1 MKIPE
6 QINSDR
12 ISHDKTHCFTSNWTI
27 ASGSFDDSLSF
38 ESSESPIDA
47 DGVDFIKKPPL
58 VLKPSE
64 SDSSPCEITLTFM
77 QKHEIRQV
85 YVRSTAR
92 VYEIY
97 YKPDVHSSNE
107 YLCTVRC
114 SIAAREDDLFHETNH
129 VEAATESKKES
140 DRDYNEKKSP
150 SSATEDDWV
159 EVKNPESHI
168 EVINSLREDIVG
180 DKRSLQDFYE
190 ATAEISDGE
199 PSVTLILRLLS
210 LENKGHVYVN
220 EVYVYADAVESID
233 LENHAAQNLQG
244 GTAAGSSLMTMFLP
258 TLLQLTRSS
267 VGQSQDGLISN
278 KMVEEES
285 ADKGTKNNE
294 STSNLNEHD
303 KRSKVP
309 DKQDVKFQEVKE
321 VTAQATPQF
330 QKLAPVLDNVGR
342 YPSVVDSNNYVGRV
356 MEQLIS
362 RMSRIEDICLRFEE
376 KMVRPISSMEERL
389 QRVENQLEIIV
400 KNTQTSELPSC
411 TRFSAPAFSS
421 LDSASSSFYNDGCA
435 NPPYVQSEVEK
446 HEPHFDDNIS
456 KSYEKKL
463 NSERSPQFIPSYVVT
478 APEFSCDE
486 EDEQNDAVEPLK
498 DSPSEKPKNP
508 MSIDD
513 ALAAA
518 LAGFSSLTINE
529 PLRPSERVT
538 KVTKEENDT
547 AENLNCTS
555 HSVDKAFE
563 FTNEETADEEHLKH
577 AQGLKFTAPDFASED
592 ISYDDKVLTP
602 RINDVNLVHPSGTF
616 ATDGGENTLDIASAP
631 SNSLALEKEETIM
644 VDKDNVS
651 EQFCEGQSDADSLS
665 RANNCPSVQAKD
677 DCWATGETS
686 MRESSSS
693 KDKLSILDRFEI
705 VKHLLAKTK
714 DGVGTADAISASIS
728 KCAERGSSND
738 NSSFGV
744 KDDHRASGETSMQ
757 ESSSS
762 KDKLLMFERFEIL
775 KQLLAKTM
783 DGVGTT
789 EESSG
794 PISKYDE
801 RVSGNNISS
810 LLDFETSILEVKFTS
825 QENTSSVLNL
835 EALLTDPEVDSQNS
849 IAQRSRDGEV
859 TMKETGLSSV
869 MNEEKLMT
877 SESSTSPLVD
887 LESYDTPVSSEND
900 SGHQVPFGNTEHEVF
915 SSLI

>member
-6 QINSDR
+6 EINSDR
-12 ISHDKTHCFTSNWTI
+12 ISNRKTHSFTSNWTI
-27 ASGSFDDSLSF
+27 ASGSFDDSVSF
-38 ESSESPIDA
+38 ESSESPIDV
-47 DGVDFIKKPPL
+47 DGVDLVKKPPL
-58 VLKPSE
+58 VLTPSE

-77 QKHEIRQV
+77 QKHEITQV

-114 SIAAREDDLFHETNH
+114 SIVTREDDLLHESNH
-129 VEAATESKKES
+129 VEASIESTKES

-150 SSATEDDWV
+150 GSATEEDWV
-159 EVKNPESHI
+159 EVKSLASHV
-168 EVINSLREDIVG
+168 EVINSLTEDIIG
-180 DKRSLQDFYE
+180 DERSLKDFYE

-210 LENKGHVYVN
+210 LENKGHVYVD
-220 EVYVYADAVESID
+220 EVYVYADAVEATD

-244 GTAAGSSLMTMFLP
+244 GSSAGSSLMTMFLP
-258 TLLQLTRSS
+258 TLLQLTRSN
-267 VGQSQDGLISN
+267 VGQSQDRLISN
-278 KMVEEES
+278 KITEEDS
-285 ADKGTKNNE
+285 TDKGTRNNE
-294 STSNLNEHD
+294 STRNLNEHD
-303 KRSKVP
+303 KISKVP
-309 DKQDVKFQEVKE
+309 DKQDVKFQEVE
-321 VTAQATPQF
+321 AVTDQATPQF
-330 QKLAPVLDNVGR
+330 QKPAPILENSGR

-362 RMSRIEDICLRFEE
+362 RMSRIEDICLSFEE
-376 KMVRPISSMEERL
+376 KMVRPLSSMEERL

-456 KSYEKKL
+456 KSHEENLK
-463 NSERSPQFIPSYVVT
+463 SERSPQFIPSYVVT

-486 EDEQNDAVEPLK
+486 DDEQNDAVEPLK
-498 DSPSEKPKNP
+498 DSPCEKPKKP

-529 PLRPSERVT
+529 TLRPSENVT
-538 KVTKEENDT
+538 EVTNEEND
-547 AENLNCTS
+547 ADEDLNCTS
-555 HSVDKAFE
+555 YSVDKSFE
-563 FTNEETADEEHLKH
+563 FTNEETAGEEHLKH
-577 AQGLKFTAPDFASED
+577 TQGLKFTAPDFVSED
-592 ISYDDKVLTP
+592 ASHDDKVLTP
-602 RINDVNLVHPSGTF
+602 RVDDVNLVHPSGTF

-631 SNSLALEKEETIM
+631 SNSSVLEKEGTVIVEE
-644 VDKDNVS
+644 DNVS
-651 EQFCEGQSDADSLS
+651 EQFRQGHGDADSLG

-677 DCWATGETS
+677 DYLPTGETS

-705 VKHLLAKTK
+705 VKQLLAKTK
-714 DGVGTADAISASIS
+714 DGVGTADNISGSIS

-738 NSSFGV
+738 ISSFGA
-744 KDDHRASGETSMQ
+744 KDDHWASGEPSMQ

-762 KDKLLMFERFEIL
+762 KDKLLKLDGFEIL

-783 DGVGTT
+783 DDVGTS
-789 EESSG
+789 EEFSG
-794 PISKYDE
+794 PISKFDE
-801 RVSGNNISS
+801 RGFGNDISS
-810 LLDFETSILEVKFTS
+810 WLDFGTSILEVKFSS
-825 QENTSSVLNL
+825 QDDTSSVLPL
-835 EALLTDPEVDSQNS
+835 EALLIDPEVDSQIS
-849 IAQRSRDGEV
+849 IAQRSRDGEI
-859 TMKETGLSSV
+859 TTNEIDLSSV
-869 MNEEKLMT
+869 MNEERMMT
-877 SESSTSPLVD
+877 PESNTFPLVD
-887 LESYDTPVSSEND
+887 LESYDAPVSSENAA
-900 SGHQVPFGNTEHEVF
+900 GHQVPFGNKEHEVF

>member
-1 MKIPE
+1 MK
-6 QINSDR
+6 
-12 ISHDKTHCFTSNWTI
+12 K
-27 ASGSFDDSLSF
+27 
-38 ESSESPIDA
+38 
-47 DGVDFIKKPPL
+47 
-58 VLKPSE
+58 
-64 SDSSPCEITLTFM
+64 
-77 QKHEIRQV
+77 
-85 YVRSTAR
+85 
-92 VYEIY
+92 
-97 YKPDVHSSNE
+97 
-107 YLCTVRC
+107 
-114 SIAAREDDLFHETNH
+114 
-129 VEAATESKKES
+129 
-140 DRDYNEKKSP
+140 
-150 SSATEDDWV
+150 
-159 EVKNPESHI
+159 
-168 EVINSLREDIVG
+168 
-180 DKRSLQDFYE
+180 SLQDFYE

-210 LENKGHVYVN
+210 LENKGYVYVD
-220 EVYVYADAVESID
+220 EVYVYADAVETTD

-244 GTAAGSSLMTMFLP
+244 GTSAGSSLMTMFLP
-258 TLLQLTRSS
+258 TLLQLTRSNA
-267 VGQSQDGLISN
+267 GQSQDKLISN
-278 KMVEEES
+278 KMVEDES
-285 ADKGTKNNE
+285 ADKGTRNNE
-294 STSNLNEHD
+294 STSNINEHD

-330 QKLAPVLDNVGR
+330 QKFAPILENAGQ

-456 KSYEKKL
+456 KSYEENLK
-463 NSERSPQFIPSYVVT
+463 SERSQFIPSYVVT

-486 EDEQNDAVEPLK
+486 DDEQNDAVEPLR
-498 DSPSEKPKNP
+498 DSPSEKPKKP

-529 PLRPSERVT
+529 PLRPPERVAKLT
-538 KVTKEENDT
+538 NKENDT
-547 AENLNCTS
+547 DEDLHCTS
-555 HSVDKAFE
+555 YSVDKAFE
-563 FTNEETADEEHLKH
+563 FTNEETAGEEHLKH
-577 AQGLKFTAPDFASED
+577 TQGLKFTAPDFASED
-592 ISYDDKVLTP
+592 TSYDDKVLTP
-602 RINDVNLVHPSGTF
+602 IIDNVNLVHPSETI

-631 SNSLALEKEETIM
+631 SNSSALEKEETIM

-651 EQFCEGQSDADSLS
+651 EQFREGHSDADSLG
-665 RANNCPSVQAKD
+665 RANNCPSIRAKD
-677 DCWATGETS
+677 DYLPKGETS

-705 VKHLLAKTK
+705 VKQLLAKTK
-714 DGVGTADAISASIS
+714 DGVGTADNISGPIS

-738 NSSFGV
+738 ISSFGA
-744 KDDHRASGETSMQ
+744 KDDYRASGETSMQ

-762 KDKLLMFERFEIL
+762 KDKLLILDRFKIL
-775 KQLLAKTM
+775 KQLLANTM
-783 DGVGTT
+783 DGVGNA
-789 EESSG
+789 EEISG

-801 RVSGNNISS
+801 RGSSNDISS
-810 LLDFETSILEVKFTS
+810 LLDFGTSILEVKFTS
-825 QENTSSVLNL
+825 QENTSSVLPL
-835 EALLTDPEVDSQNS
+835 EALLTDPEVDSQIS
-849 IAQRSRDGEV
+849 IAQRSRDGEI
-859 TMKETGLSSV
+859 TTKGTDLSSV
-869 MNEEKLMT
+869 INEEKMMT
-877 SESSTSPLVD
+877 PESNIPFFD
-887 LESYDTPVSSEND
+887 LESYDAPVSSENAV
-900 SGHQVPFGNTEHEVF
+900 GHQVPFGNKEHEAF